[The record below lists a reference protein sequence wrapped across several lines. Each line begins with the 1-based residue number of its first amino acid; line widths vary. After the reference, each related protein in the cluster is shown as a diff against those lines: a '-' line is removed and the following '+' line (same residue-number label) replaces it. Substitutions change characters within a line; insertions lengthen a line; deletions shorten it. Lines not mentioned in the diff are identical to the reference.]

1 MLAFWLLMDDCCF
14 GLLVCLDLVVLL
26 VVCTFVCI
34 MVVLVHLL
42 LLGVWGCMFVRIL
55 RLLAALGWY

>member
-1 MLAFWLLMDDCCF
+1 MFVSWLLMNDCCF

-42 LLGVWGCMFVRIL
+42 VFGV
-55 RLLAALGWY
+55 